1 MTPEQTKKYEEAAKQ
16 HLIHTKTGMFE
27 KDEKHGGLRP
37 DIENCLK
44 AVTNAFFAG
53 ASLASQDTEE
63 RVKQAHNA
71 ALDKLAEV
79 IRERQKELLSPER
92 WAGVQVCI
100 DEIQKLKL

>member
-1 MTPEQTKKYEEAAKQ
+1 MTDDQRKKYEEAAKEYAANA
-16 HLIHTKTGMFE
+16 IG
-27 KDEKHGGLRP
+27 DEESMIPETRIYY
-37 DIENCLK
+37 DACIEDFL
-44 AVTNAFFAG
+44 AG
-53 ASLASQDTEE
+53 CTFASQDTEE